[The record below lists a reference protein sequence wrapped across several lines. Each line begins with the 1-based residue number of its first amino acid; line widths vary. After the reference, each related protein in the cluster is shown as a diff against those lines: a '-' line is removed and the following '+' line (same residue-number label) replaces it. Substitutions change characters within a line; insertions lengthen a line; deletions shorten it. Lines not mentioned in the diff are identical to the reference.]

1 MSGIVTR
8 IARRMQRK
16 IRCQC
21 SGWPHTPWCPRS
33 RRSRKAGARPRPRGG
48 ALPRLSERE
57 ARDVLGMPQGHPENL
72 TRPLRR
78 ADERMLTA
86 LCGELWPDDEYVRE
100 L

>member
-1 MSGIVTR
+1 M
-8 IARRMQRK
+8 
-16 IRCQC
+16 
-21 SGWPHTPWCPRS
+21 
-33 RRSRKAGARPRPRGG
+33 
-48 ALPRLSERE
+48 
-57 ARDVLGMPQGHPENL
+57 LGMPQRHPENL

>member
-1 MSGIVTR
+1 V
-8 IARRMQRK
+8 RRL
-16 IRCQC
+16 
-21 SGWPHTPWCPRS
+21 
-33 RRSRKAGARPRPRGG
+33 RRLLPAVPVPGGRRGG
-48 ALPRLSERE
+48 SVPRLGERE

-86 LCGELWPDDEYVRE
+86 LCGELWPNDEYARE

>member
-1 MSGIVTR
+1 MSGMPR
-8 IARRMQRK
+8 WPLFLAALPGPRRR
-16 IRCQC
+16 
-21 SGWPHTPWCPRS
+21 
-33 RRSRKAGARPRPRGG
+33 G

-86 LCGELWPDDEYVRE
+86 LCGELWPDDEYARE